1 MALIKCPECGKE
13 ISSMGKACPNCGCP
27 INSTTKEKSF
37 LQKTADKLDISVN
50 ELFGVIGLQA
60 IVALII
66 ILVFSGGGSSSTKI
80 AQNIRTAD
88 QWVTYC
94 DSEPNIHRCL
104 NVFDKIDHTTQIRIW
119 DDLVYMVKNLST
131 YDDKAR
137 IKKDSW
143 GYLTIYMKA
152 RDKYSSAEA
161 FYDEISKNH
170 MVSDLN
176 WVMVLVTDKRLQE
189 LADQYL
195 NE

>member
-1 MALIKCPECGKE
+1 MK
-13 ISSMGKACPNCGCP
+13 
-27 INSTTKEKSF
+27 KS
-37 LQKTADKLDISVN
+37 
-50 ELFGVIGLQA
+50 E
-60 IVALII
+60 II
-66 ILVFSGGGSSSTKI
+66 ILAVAVIVLIASIVTLGCWSKPSHKKI
-80 AQNIRTAD
+80 AKDIRTAD